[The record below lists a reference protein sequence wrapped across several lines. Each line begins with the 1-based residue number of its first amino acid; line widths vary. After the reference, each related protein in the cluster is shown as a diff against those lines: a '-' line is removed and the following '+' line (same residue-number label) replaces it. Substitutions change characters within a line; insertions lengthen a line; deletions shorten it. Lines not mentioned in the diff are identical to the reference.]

1 MTPETPQPAAS
12 VSITPEQALERLKE
26 GNRRFTSG
34 MLQHNQV
41 SQERL
46 ASLVSVQRPIAAILG
61 CSDSRVPPELVFDQG
76 FGDLFVVRLAGNVI
90 ASKVYGSLQFARR
103 YLGVPILVVLGHEGC
118 GAVSATLACKLHQV
132 EHPEYIQTLVD
143 AITPALEHLD
153 LSAPPDDRL
162 QAAVEANVRWS
173 MLQCKRVL
181 ADQPG
186 PVEQRDFGI
195 VGAVYELATGRV
207 RWLEE

>member
-1 MTPETPQPAAS
+1 MTRQN
-12 VSITPEQALERLKE
+12 VTPEQALERLKE

-34 MLQHNQV
+34 TLLHNQV

-46 ASLVSVQRPIAAILG
+46 ASLVSVQRPFAAILG

-90 ASKVYGSLQFARR
+90 ATKVYGSLQFARH
-103 YLGVPILVVLGHEGC
+103 YLDVPLLVVLGHEGC
-118 GAVSATLACKLHQV
+118 GAVTATLACKRHQA
-132 EHPEYIQTLVD
+132 EHPEYIQALVD
-143 AITPALEHLD
+143 SITPALQDID
-153 LSAPPDDRL
+153 LNASPAEQL

-173 MLQCKRVL
+173 MRQCSGVL
-181 ADQPG
+181 AEQPA
-186 PVEQRDFGI
+186 PIEQGGFRV

-207 RWLEE
+207 RWLDP